1 MLLSPSHY
9 FSTILPTHFYSYHY
23 SSYGCVQ
30 DLTIGV
36 NAIIHLFLNNSLLR
50 ARKSQSIEGA
60 TKLGFHGVVTCRV
73 SGDQNQP
80 TEYLPTRDKV
90 FTYSHPL
97 TFFGGQNL
105 EEKT

>member
-1 MLLSPSHY
+1 MLNAFIMCYYHLVTTLVLFFLLTS
-9 FSTILPTHFYSYHY
+9 ISYHY

-90 FTYSHPL
+90 VTYSL
-97 TFFGGQNL
+97 GKL
-105 EEKT
+105 R